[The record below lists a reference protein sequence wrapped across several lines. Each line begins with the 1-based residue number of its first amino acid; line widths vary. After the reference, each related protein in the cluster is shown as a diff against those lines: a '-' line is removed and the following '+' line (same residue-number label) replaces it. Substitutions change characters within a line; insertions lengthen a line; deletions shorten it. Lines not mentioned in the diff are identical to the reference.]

1 MNAWVYLIAAI
12 VLEVSGTVSM
22 KLSQGFTRTVPSVL
36 LIVFYVASF
45 SSLTMALKKI
55 EVSTAY
61 AIWSGVGIAAI
72 SIIGIYW
79 FQESFNWRKLFFIV
93 LIVAGVIG
101 LNMSGQ
107 AHGASAGEAERPQAG
122 FPDRGGGKG

>member
-1 MNAWVYLIAAI
+1 MNAWIYLIAAI

-22 KLSQGFTRTVPSVL
+22 KLSQGFTRAVPSVL

-45 SSLTMALKKI
+45 SSLMMALKKI
-55 EVSTAY
+55 EISTAY

-79 FQESFNWRKLFFIV
+79 FQESFNWRKLFFIL

-101 LNMSGQ
+101 LNMSGE
-107 AHGASAGEAERPQAG
+107 AHGASSGEAERPRAG